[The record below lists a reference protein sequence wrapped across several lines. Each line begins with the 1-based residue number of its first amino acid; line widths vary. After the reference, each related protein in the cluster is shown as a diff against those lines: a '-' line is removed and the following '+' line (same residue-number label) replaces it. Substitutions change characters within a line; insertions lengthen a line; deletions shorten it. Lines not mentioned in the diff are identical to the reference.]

1 MLCLYL
7 RLRGVKWKMDEWLKM
22 YKREK
27 TKRSNKNQTQKK
39 KKKKYKPEKPDLEK
53 SMTLDARNTSTN
65 RHWNCD
71 SHNDSGRAG
80 GGKTRERERDAYS

>member
-1 MLCLYL
+1 
-7 RLRGVKWKMDEWLKM
+7 MDEWLKM

-53 SMTLDARNTSTN
+53 PMTLDARNTSTN

-80 GGKTRERERDAYS
+80 GGKKRERDAYS

>member
-1 MLCLYL
+1 
-7 RLRGVKWKMDEWLKM
+7 M
-22 YKREK
+22 YKKGRMK
-27 TKRSNKNQTQKK
+27 SNKNQTQ

-53 SMTLDARNTSTN
+53 PMTLDARNTSTN